1 MNGTNR
7 MRRGLRRTAY
17 AVAQWRLRLGSAAV
31 RNGLGIRL
39 QLDPADRR
47 AQALWLRR
55 GILDAAAGCA
65 WCELAR
71 RLQPDLV
78 IDVGANYGEMALACQ
93 YSGATQLLLLEPNPR
108 VASCLRQTVAKARI
122 SRAEVLECAAGEAA
136 GLADLWLDRS
146 YSGKSSL
153 VHRPAD
159 AKACAVAVTTIDS
172 LVAGRT
178 YSRLLMKVDVEGAEP
193 KVLAGATAAMAVAR
207 SWAVLLEFVHLTPGD
222 LEDIAERY
230 DLWMIHRRSL
240 RFEPVPSE
248 SPATLAQQWK
258 FNGILKDCVLLPH
271 GSTLLR

>member
-1 MNGTNR
+1 MNRTNR
-7 MRRGLRRTAY
+7 MHRGLRRTAY

-71 RLQPDLV
+71 RVQPDLV
-78 IDVGANYGEMALACQ
+78 IDVGANYGEMALACE
-93 YSGATQLLLLEPNPR
+93 YGEETQLILLEPNPR
-108 VASCLRQTVAKARI
+108 VASCLRHTIARAQI
-122 SRAEVLECAAGEAA
+122 GGAEVVECAAGEAA
-136 GLADLWLDRS
+136 GTADLWLDRS

-153 VHRPAD
+153 VKRPNGSTP
-159 AKACAVAVTTIDS
+159 CTVPITTIDS
-172 LVAGRT
+172 FVETRSF
-178 YSRLLMKVDVEGAEP
+178 SRLLMKIDVEGAEP
-193 KVLAGATAAMAVAR
+193 KVLAGATATLAAVR
-207 SWAVLLEFVHLTPGD
+207 CWAVLLEFVHLAPGD
-222 LEDIAERY
+222 LEDMVERY

-240 RFEPVPSE
+240 RFEPVPSQ
-248 SPATLAQQWK
+248 SPATLAQQWRM
-258 FNGILKDCVLLPH
+258 NGILKDCVLLPQ